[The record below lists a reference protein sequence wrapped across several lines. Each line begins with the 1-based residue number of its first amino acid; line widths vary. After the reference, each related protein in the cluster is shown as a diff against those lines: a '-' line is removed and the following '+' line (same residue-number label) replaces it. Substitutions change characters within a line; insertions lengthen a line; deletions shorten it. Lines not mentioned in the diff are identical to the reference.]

1 MDCYRLEDSDEDL
14 GFDEYFNG
22 DGVTLIEWSTF
33 IEDYLPEERLE
44 INIKRL
50 DKHTR
55 TFEIVSKGEHYK
67 QLKELLNNDDITD

>member
-50 DKHTR
+50 DEHTR